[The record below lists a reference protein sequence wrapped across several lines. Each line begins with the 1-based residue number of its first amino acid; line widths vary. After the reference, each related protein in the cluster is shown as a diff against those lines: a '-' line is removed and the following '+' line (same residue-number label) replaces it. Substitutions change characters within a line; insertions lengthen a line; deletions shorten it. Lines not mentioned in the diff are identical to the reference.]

1 MRKTVTFLNQLRL
14 DVDTLQ
20 QEIDEAGCSMEE
32 AAQKLSHFPVHD
44 LVTNDYEF
52 KQAFN
57 QLVFDHKEMSK
68 LIKSF
73 RKAREAYLEA
83 YLEFF

>member
-1 MRKTVTFLNQLRL
+1 MRKTASYLNQLRL
-14 DVDTLQ
+14 DVNKIQ
-20 QEIDEAGCSMEE
+20 HGIDETGCDIEA
-32 AAQKLSHFPVHD
+32 AAQKLGRFPAHD

-52 KQAFN
+52 KQVFN
-57 QLVFDHKEMSK
+57 QLVFNHKEMAK

-73 RKAREAYLEA
+73 RIAREK

>member
-1 MRKTVTFLNQLRL
+1 MRKTVTYLNQLRN

-20 QEIDEAGCSMEE
+20 IEIDEAGCSIEE
-32 AAQKLSHFPVHD
+32 ASEKLSKFPVHD

-52 KQAFN
+52 KQAFD
-57 QLVFDHKEMSK
+57 QLVFDHKEMAK

-73 RKAREAYLEA
+73 RIARDN

>member
-1 MRKTVTFLNQLRL
+1 MRKTASYLNQLRL
-14 DVDTLQ
+14 DVNKIQ
-20 QEIDEAGCSMEE
+20 SEIDEIGCNIEE
-32 AAQKLSHFPVHD
+32 AAQKLGRFPAHD

-52 KQAFN
+52 KQVFN
-57 QLVFDHKEMSK
+57 QLVFDHKTMTN

-73 RKAREAYLEA
+73 RIAREK

>member
-1 MRKTVTFLNQLRL
+1 MARKTASYLNQLRL
-14 DVDTLQ
+14 DVNKVQ
-20 QEIDEAGCSMEE
+20 NEIDEIGCDVEE
-32 AAQKLSHFPVHD
+32 AAQKLGKFPAHD

-57 QLVFDHKEMSK
+57 QLVFKHKEMAK

-73 RKAREAYLEA
+73 RIAREAYLE
-83 YLEFF
+83 FF

>member
-1 MRKTVTFLNQLRL
+1 MRKTASYLNQLRL
-14 DVDTLQ
+14 DVNKAQ
-20 QEIDEAGCSMEE
+20 HGIDEAGCSIEE
-32 AAQKLSHFPVHD
+32 AAQKLGRFPAHD

-57 QLVFDHKEMSK
+57 QLVFDHKEMGN

-73 RKAREAYLEA
+73 RKAREN